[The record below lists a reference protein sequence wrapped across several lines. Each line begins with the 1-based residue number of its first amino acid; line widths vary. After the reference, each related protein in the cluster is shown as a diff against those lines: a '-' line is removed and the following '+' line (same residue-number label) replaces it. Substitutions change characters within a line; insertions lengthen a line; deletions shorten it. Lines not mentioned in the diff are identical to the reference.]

1 MNRWANTARISNHS
15 IPMALYFS
23 PKLMQYQPRLHD
35 LHRWATIGLL
45 RELEDFVDGY
55 ISAHIQIIQSE
66 TGPQIPIQVSWS
78 YAGDANPELRQAC
91 LRCDFQILRGGLPV
105 VYGAISS
112 SQEHV
117 DVRDA
122 AAQTSRIGMAAT
134 NCQKSYLLII
144 TKEHEKLR
152 ATFHRMWNGEAP
164 RPLTGL
170 GAGEMELHW
179 DPDHEDANREFYLFL
194 HHCLTT
200 TQ

>member
-1 MNRWANTARISNHS
+1 MNRWANSARISKHS

-112 SQEHV
+112 SQTHLN
-117 DVRDA
+117 VRNA
-122 AAQTSRIGMAAT
+122 AEQTSRIDRTAT
-134 NCQKSYLLII
+134 NCQNSHLLVI
-144 TKEHEKLR
+144 TKENEKLQAKFYR
-152 ATFHRMWNGEAP
+152 VWDGREP
-164 RPLTGL
+164 RDVTGL

-179 DPDHEDANREFYLFL
+179 VPDHEGANREFNLFL
-194 HHCLTT
+194 HHCVTT
-200 TQ
+200 S

>member
-112 SQEHV
+112 SQTHLN
-117 DVRDA
+117 VRNA
-122 AAQTSRIGMAAT
+122 AEQTSRIDRTAT
-134 NCQKSYLLII
+134 NCQNSHLLVI
-144 TKEHEKLR
+144 TKENEKLQAKFYR
-152 ATFHRMWNGEAP
+152 VWDGREP
-164 RPLTGL
+164 RDVTGL

-179 DPDHEDANREFYLFL
+179 VPDHEDANREFNLFL
-194 HHCLTT
+194 HHCVTT
-200 TQ
+200 S